1 MGDGVDGQQ
10 QSIDVLLIDDDPTEY
25 EIIQYKLKKVDSHD
39 VTVDFVPN
47 LDAALERL
55 GQRAYDIILI
65 DNMLPP
71 HNDFRQ
77 TVPLIRM
84 ARYIGPIGIISS
96 DISGNYFQSFGEFG
110 ADFRMSKQEV
120 DARSLRY
127 IFNEFTR
134 DNSLPFDDGM

>member
-1 MGDGVDGQQ
+1 MGDGVEGQQ
-10 QSIDVLLIDDDPTEY
+10 KAIDVLLIDDDPTEY

-39 VTVDFVPN
+39 VAVDFVST
-47 LDAALERL
+47 LDAGLEKLAERS
-55 GQRAYDIILI
+55 YDIILI
-65 DNMLPP
+65 DNLLPP

-77 TVPLIRM
+77 TVPLIRK

-134 DNSLPFDDGM
+134 DNSLPFDEET